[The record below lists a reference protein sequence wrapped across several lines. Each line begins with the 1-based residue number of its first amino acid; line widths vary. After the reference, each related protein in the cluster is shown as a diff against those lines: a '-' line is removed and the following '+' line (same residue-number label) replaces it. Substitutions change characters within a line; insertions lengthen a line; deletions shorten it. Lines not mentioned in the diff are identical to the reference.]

1 VGGVLL
7 VLLFSYALSWGF
19 AVIGINARN
28 AETAQAMAFP
38 LLFPL
43 TFASSAFV
51 QVKTMPGWLQAYA
64 RNQPVTVVVDAC
76 RHLMIGTPGSVPR
89 ALAWSVGL
97 LAVFAPLAVRKYR
110 KAS

>member
-1 VGGVLL
+1 MMKKTQILRELLKKPGPIVSPGVYDGYSARLVEAMGFKTAATTGSGLANALL
-7 VLLFSYALSWGF
+7 VQPD
-19 AVIGINARN
+19 IGI
-28 AETAQAMAFP
+28 MG
-38 LLFPL
+38 LLE
-43 TFASSAFV
+43 
-51 QVKTMPGWLQAYA
+51 
-64 RNQPVTVVVDAC
+64 NVDAC